1 MNPKTGRSGLAG
13 PHWALQ
19 TGSWRAGGGGQR
31 MPPLPHSPA
40 LGPAAL
46 ARWAAAGEAAL
57 CPKQEGGCF
66 ASKTCKSSCAELQG
80 CRGVGEGSSH
90 VFVFT

>member
-46 ARWAAAGEAAL
+46 ARWAAGGEAAL

-80 CRGVGEGSSH
+80 
-90 VFVFT
+90 